1 MSKRSRDPKTKT
13 RIALALASI
22 VSVLALCS
30 DRQQRLAHA
39 APRPGERPL
48 RIAAKPFTESY
59 LLAELLAQLVEAVGE
74 APVERKFGIGGPQF
88 VIDGLQAGEL
98 DIDVN
103 YTGALAHLYLPSE
116 RAPSEDRLRSTL
128 RERGLLMSSSL
139 GFNNTY
145 AIAVRSETAQRL
157 RLSRIS
163 DLVPHRALR
172 GAFTPDFLNYE
183 DGFYRLQQVYG
194 VTLASVRPMQHS
206 LAYQALASGEIDLTD
221 AYTTDGS
228 LPLYSLTL
236 LRDDRDF
243 FPRYEGV
250 IVIRAEA
257 AARVPQTWAR
267 FRQLE
272 GRFRDDEMLRLN
284 AEIDVKHRAVA
295 EVAREVLAKA
305 QLVAPQPAAATAART
320 LDHALWV
327 ATIEHLVLV
336 LSALVL
342 SALVGIPI
350 GIAAV
355 RYRRLGQVLIA
366 LTSLLQTIPSLA
378 LLCFLIPFLG
388 IGALPTV
395 AALFLYGL
403 LPIAQSTAAGLLSID
418 ARLIETAK
426 LLGLGRTQRLRWVE
440 LPMAS
445 PAVWA
450 GLKTTAVI
458 NVATAT
464 LAALIGAGGYGR
476 FITSGLALNDPRL
489 LLKGAVPTAVMAVAL
504 HAIFEW
510 LSQRLMPKGLAHSVG
525 EKG

>member
-1 MSKRSRDPKTKT
+1 MT
-13 RIALALASI
+13 RRLLSDLRAALAWL
-22 VSVLALCS
+22 LTALCLGL
-30 DRQQRLAHA
+30 LAVPHA
-39 APRPGERPL
+39 AQAAPTTAAHNRPL
-48 RIAAKPFTESY
+48 RVAAKPFTESY
-59 LLAELLAQLVEAVGE
+59 LLAELLSQLVEAVGE

-103 YTGALAHLYLPSE
+103 YTGALAHLYLPNQPT
-116 RAPSEDRLRSTL
+116 PSEETL
-128 RERGLLMSSSL
+128 RQALRARGLLMSSSL

-157 RLSRIS
+157 GLSRIS
-163 DLVPHRALR
+163 DLVPHRSLR

-194 VTLASVRPMQHS
+194 VKLASVRPMQHA
-206 LAYQALASGEIDLTD
+206 LAYQALTSGEIDLTD

-250 IVIRAEA
+250 ILIRAET

-267 FRQLE
+267 FRRLE
-272 GRFRDDEMLRLN
+272 GRFSDGEMLRLN
-284 AEIDVKHRAVA
+284 AEIDVKHRSVA
-295 EVAREVLAKA
+295 DVARDVLQRA
-305 QLVAPQPAAATAART
+305 QLVDAQPAARTASTSREDGLWAAT
-320 LDHALWV
+320 L
-327 ATIEHLVLV
+327 EHLLLV
-336 LSALVL
+336 ISALIL
-342 SALVGIPI
+342 STLAAVPI

-355 RYRRLGQVLIA
+355 RYRRAGQLLIA

-378 LLCFLIPFLG
+378 LLCFLIPLLG
-388 IGALPTV
+388 IGALPTI

-403 LPIAQSTAAGLLSID
+403 LPIAQGTAAGLLSID

-426 LLGLGRTQRLRWVE
+426 LLGLRRGQRLRWIE

-445 PAVWA
+445 PAIWA
-450 GLKTTAVI
+450 GIKTTAVI

-464 LAALIGAGGYGR
+464 IAALIGAGGYGR

-489 LLKGAVPTAVMAVAL
+489 LLKGALPTAAMAVAF

-510 LSQRLMPKGLAHSVG
+510 LSQRLMPQGLVHSVE
-525 EKG
+525 EKH

>member
-1 MSKRSRDPKTKT
+1 MTARSACTKWG
-13 RIALALASI
+13 
-22 VSVLALCS
+22 
-30 DRQQRLAHA
+30 RLAVLWLGLGLAIGVEPGRAQA
-39 APRPGERPL
+39 APAPDVRPL
-48 RIAAKPFTESY
+48 RVAAKPFTESY
-59 LLAELLAQLVEAVGE
+59 LLAELLAQLIEAVGE
-74 APVERKFGIGGPQF
+74 APAERKFGIGGPQF

-98 DIDVN
+98 DVDVN
-103 YTGALAHLYLPSE
+103 YTGALAHLYLPDQS
-116 RAPSEDRLRSTL
+116 APSEETL
-128 RERGLLMSSSL
+128 RQSLRTRGLLMSASL

-145 AIAVRSETAQRL
+145 AIAVRSEMAQRL
-157 RLSRIS
+157 GLSCIS
-163 DLVPHRALR
+163 DLVAHRPLR

-194 VTLASVRPMQHS
+194 VKLASVRPMQHA
-206 LAYQALASGEIDLTD
+206 LAYQALTSGEIDLTD

-250 IVIRAEA
+250 IVIRADA
-257 AARVPQTWAR
+257 AARAPQTWAR
-267 FRQLE
+267 FRRLE

-295 EVAREVLAKA
+295 DVAREILQRE
-305 QLVAPQPAAATAART
+305 QLVTAQPSARVSQSGLTEGLWTAT
-320 LDHALWV
+320 L
-327 ATIEHLVLV
+327 EHLLLV
-336 LSALVL
+336 ISALAL
-342 SALVGIPI
+342 SGLVGIPI

-355 RYRRLGQVLIA
+355 RYRKAGQLLIA

-378 LLCFLIPFLG
+378 LLCFLIPLLG

-418 ARLIETAK
+418 ARLVETAR
-426 LLGLGRTQRLRWVE
+426 LLGLGRAQRLRWIE

-445 PAVWA
+445 PAIWA

-464 LAALIGAGGYGR
+464 IAALIGAGGYGR

-489 LLKGAVPTAVMAVAL
+489 LLKGALPTALMAVAL

-510 LSQRLMPKGLAHSVG
+510 LSQRLMPNGLVHSV
-525 EKG
+525 EDKD